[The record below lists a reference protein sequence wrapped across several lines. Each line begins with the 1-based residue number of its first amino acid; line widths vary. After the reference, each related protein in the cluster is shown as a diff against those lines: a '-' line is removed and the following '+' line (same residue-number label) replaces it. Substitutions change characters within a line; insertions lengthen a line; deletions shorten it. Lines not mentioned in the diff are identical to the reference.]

1 MSNPLT
7 VTVDTYS
14 ALSFSS
20 STSFAPSALP
30 PSSAP
35 SLSSTPST
43 TTDSN
48 GQTSTTPATTSTT
61 PTTTSMT
68 FVPTTVPVVIMFV
81 LSYLMSFTL
90 NKCIRIN
97 SHHHNR
103 DIHNNLNPC
112 LNFLFLFHKQL
123 IKHRPN
129 CRWRSRWYRRDCH
142 LRSAHLLLTPSHKA
156 SRVRWQLW
164 PRSGWD
170 SPPNHPYTDHGSS
183 MRQYGES
190 PFLPAGAAAGAA
202 AAASINRTT
211 LPLSSPS
218 QYSDTATTAANGYP
232 SQGFIRP
239 GPGRYPQGG
248 PNMYSMKERE
258 AASGRQGL
266 DLATQQEVD
275 GEGSGVVQH
284 QDAGRV
290 HSEEGEPRDIPPA
303 YDSIWQ

>member
-68 FVPTTVPVVIMFV
+68 FVPTTVPVVIISTNAYGSTVIITTEISTTTSIPVSTSSSSSTNNSSNTGPIVGGVVGGIAAIAIFALLIFCLRRRIRRV
-81 LSYLMSFTL
+81 ESDGNFGPDRVISQPSGGGTL
-90 NKCIRIN
+90 PQVDLGEENEI
-97 SHHHNR
+97 
-103 DIHNNLNPC
+103 
-112 LNFLFLFHKQL
+112 
-123 IKHRPN
+123 
-129 CRWRSRWYRRDCH
+129 
-142 LRSAHLLLTPSHKA
+142 T
-156 SRVRWQLW
+156 
-164 PRSGWD
+164 
-170 SPPNHPYTDHGSS
+170 PYTDHGSS

-239 GPGRYPQGG
+239 GRAEKLLLDVKASTSLP
-248 PNMYSMKERE
+248 SKKLTER
-258 AASGRQGL
+258 
-266 DLATQQEVD
+266 V
-275 GEGSGVVQH
+275 SGVVQH